1 MTVILTNSCVNVG
14 IGCAWQLLSQGAP
27 ALDAIEQGIR
37 LVEADET
44 IHSVGRGGWP
54 NLLGQV
60 ELDAAIMD
68 GASLAAGSVG
78 AVIGQLH
85 PISLARRVM
94 TDLPHVM
101 LVGRG
106 AELFADEVG
115 GEAGYNRTPET
126 QEGWRTWLDRWAP
139 TQMTAAGP
147 TGPLVPLARLT
158 TDPQK
163 AHGTTIFLAIDNAG
177 HIGAGVSTSGWALKY
192 PGRLGDSPVIG
203 AGIYADDRYG
213 AAGCIGHGEL
223 TIRAGTARAVVLY
236 MKMGLTLQEALYE
249 AARDLDSLTTTF
261 AGAVT
266 VFALDRH
273 GNTAA
278 LAWGLGA
285 DRGWVWREGQ
295 SQEQPVLPEPMP
307 VRA

>member
-1 MTVILTNSCVNVG
+1 MAVILTNGGGSVG
-14 IGCAWQLLSQGAP
+14 IGRSWELLSQGAP

-37 LVEADET
+37 LVEDDET
-44 IHSVGRGGWP
+44 NHSVGKSGWP

-68 GASLAAGSVG
+68 GATLNAGAVG

-106 AELFADEVG
+106 AERFAQEIG
-115 GEAGYNRTPET
+115 GEAGDNRTPQIT
-126 QEGWRTWLDRWAP
+126 ARWRAWIERWAP
-139 TQMTAAGP
+139 QQMTLCGP
-147 TGPLVPLARLT
+147 TGPLAPLARLT

-163 AHGTTIFLAIDNAG
+163 AHGTTVFLALDQAG

-236 MKMGLTLQEALYE
+236 LKMGLTLPEALRE
-249 AARDLDSLTTTF
+249 AARDLDALSTTF
-261 AGAVT
+261 AGSVT
-266 VFALDRH
+266 IFALDRD
-273 GNTAA
+273 GNTAV
-278 LAWGLGA
+278 LGWGVHP
-285 DRGWVWREGQ
+285 DSGWVWRPGMAAA
-295 SQEQPVLPEPMP
+295 QPATIE
-307 VRA
+307 RAERSR

>member
-1 MTVILTNSCVNVG
+1 MAVILTNGGGSVG
-14 IGCAWQLLSQGAP
+14 IGRSWDLLSRGAS

-37 LVEADET
+37 LVEDDET
-44 IHSVGRGGWP
+44 NHSVGKSGWP

-68 GASLAAGSVG
+68 GATLDAGSVG

-101 LVGRG
+101 LVGGG
-106 AELFADEVG
+106 AERFADEIG
-115 GEAGYNRTPET
+115 AEAGDNRTPDIT
-126 QEGWRTWLDRWAP
+126 ARWRAWVERWAAESV
-139 TQMTAAGP
+139 TLAGP
-147 TGPLVPLARLT
+147 SGPLAPLARLT

-163 AHGTTIFLAIDNAG
+163 AHGTTVFLALDDGG

-236 MKMGLTLQEALYE
+236 LKMGMALPDALRE
-249 AARDLDSLTTTF
+249 AARDLEALTTTF
-261 AGAVT
+261 AGSVTIFGLDHSGQTAV
-266 VFALDRH
+266 L
-273 GNTAA
+273 G
-278 LAWGLGA
+278 WGVQP
-285 DRGWVWREGQ
+285 DTGWVWRQGMAEA
-295 SQEQPVLPEPMP
+295 QPAVVE
-307 VRA
+307 RAERC